1 MAELPR
7 YQPTG
12 VLFADVPRMDFA
24 NVREEARAA
33 QGLSQALDRI
43 SDFAFKRAVKQAE
56 LEGKQWAY
64 QNPVTPEQIKA
75 AQESGQPLNL
85 PDGGTYFGAAARDV
99 QAAVLRGDLEL
110 QARGEFARL
119 SAAVDAGLVTDI
131 KDVQAG
137 LTAPIE
143 GFAKLLAQVDPD
155 EAAKFRASMA
165 TAGNAVYQNATKRI
179 SDLYIEGRKASVAQ
193 AIDDSGVI
201 LSDIFRTEMEPVALN
216 QRVGLERQRVF
227 DLAAATGSV
236 EFIRTS
242 MSNFDKNVV
251 KVRTAV
257 LTNYFGSSEFAGK
270 PGEMLA
276 KLRDGSAGKYAMV
289 WSAMDEDAKNDIID
303 KVLTRVGNDAQLRDR
318 EAKLE
323 KEANRDKGLRVR
335 NSFWKGEIGVDE
347 AINTLLNLGDIS
359 PEEIKAFRAGEDD
372 LNNGELIDRLESLIA
387 KSIVGENQIEEYAQ
401 QRAITWKQSAKLK
414 AQARDVGSKMSN
426 ALQFI
431 NFSLGISDPLAAGF
445 RNERARAAEVKTQ
458 LLQEAADAE
467 QKGEPFNPM
476 VRARAL
482 VSSRLQQDDVK
493 LLEQDRARLREKL
506 KQAKILYSE
515 DLTEDDLVRA
525 GVDANTRKTIMR
537 ILKSIRGD

>member
-1 MAELPR
+1 MAELQR

-33 QGLSQALDRI
+33 QGMSQALDRI
-43 SDFAFKRAVKQAE
+43 SDFAFKRAATQAE
-56 LEGKQWAY
+56 REGKQWGY

-85 PDGGTYFGAAARDV
+85 QDGNTYFGAAARDV

-131 KDVQAG
+131 KDVQTG
-137 LTAPIE
+137 LTAPID
-143 GFAKLLAQVDPD
+143 GFAKLLAQLNPD

-179 SDLYIEGRKASVAQ
+179 ADLYIEGRKASVAQ

-201 LSDIFRTEMEPVALN
+201 ISNIFRTEMDPVGLN

-236 EFIRTS
+236 DFIRTS
-242 MSNFDKNVV
+242 MSDFDKGVV

-257 LTNYFGSSEFAGK
+257 LTNYFGSNEFAGK
-270 PGEMLA
+270 PGEMLS
-276 KLRDGSAGKYAMV
+276 KLRDGSAGKYAMI

-303 KVLTRVGNDAQLRDR
+303 KVLTRVGGDAQLRDR
-318 EAKLE
+318 EAKLQ
-323 KEANRDKGLRVR
+323 KDANRDEGLKVR
-335 NSFWKGEIGVDE
+335 DLFYKGEIGPDE
-347 AINTLLNLGDIS
+347 AIKRLMKLDDLTPAELRSIR
-359 PEEIKAFRAGEDD
+359 KGEDKPD
-372 LNNGELIDRLESLIA
+372 NDMLFGRLESMVD
-387 KSIVGENQIEEYAQ
+387 KSTIGENGIEEYAQ
-401 QRAITWKQSAKLK
+401 QGAITWKQANELK
-414 AQARDVGSKMSN
+414 RRARGVDKSMSE
-426 ALQFI
+426 AEQYI
-431 NFSLGISDPLAAGF
+431 NESLGVPDPLTPGF
-445 RNERARAAEVKTQ
+445 RNERKRAAEVKAQ
-458 LLQEAADAE
+458 LKLDREAAL
-467 QKGEPFNPM
+467 QSGEPFNAL
-476 VRARAL
+476 ARATAL
-482 VSSRLQQDDVK
+482 VGARMKQEDVK
-493 LLEQDRARLREKL
+493 LLEQDRGRLRDKL
-506 KQAKILYSE
+506 NQAKLRYSE
-515 DLTEDDLVRA
+515 DYTDDDLARA